1 MTAGDLMKYALNI
14 PNFGSYAHPYT
25 LVELAQEAEEA
36 GWDGFFLWDH
46 MIVSTEWCTPFVDPW
61 VALSAVAVKTET
73 IRIGTLITP
82 VARRR
87 PWVLARETV
96 SVDHLSNGRLILGVG
111 LGNPPAEFEAFG
123 EEGKNSVRAKKL
135 DESLDILT
143 GLWSG
148 EKFSYSGE
156 YYTVDEVTFLPK
168 PVQSPRIPIWVACMW
183 PHEKPLERAV
193 QYDGVAPIHACFP
206 EDLTPDDVKALVAW
220 VHGYRRDA
228 YDVVVSGATPD
239 PEKGCD
245 IVAPFIEAGATWW
258 SENINGLRAPFN
270 EMRTRIQKG
279 PPEV

>member
-1 MTAGDLMKYALNI
+1 MKYGLSI
-14 PNFGSYAHPYT
+14 PNFGSYGHPHT
-25 LVELAQEAEEA
+25 LVALAQEAEEA

-46 MIVSTEWCTPFVDPW
+46 MIVSKEWRTPFVDPW
-61 VALSAVAVKTET
+61 VALAAVAVKTET
-73 IRIGTLITP
+73 IRMGTLITP

-96 SVDHLSNGRLILGVG
+96 SVDHLSHGRLILGVG

-148 EKFSYSGE
+148 EEFSYSGE

-168 PVQSPRIPIWVACMW
+168 PVQPHIPIWVACMW
-183 PHEKPLERAV
+183 PHKKPLERAV
-193 QYDGVAPIHACFP
+193 QYDGVAPIHADFP
-206 EDLTPDDVKALVAW
+206 QELTPDDVKALVAL
-220 VHGYRRDA
+220 VPHNRQSAFDII
-228 YDVVVSGATPD
+228 VSGSTPD

-245 IVAPFIEAGATWW
+245 IVAPFIGAGATWW
-258 SENINGLRAPFN
+258 LENINGLRAPFD
-270 EMRTRIQKG
+270 EMRRRIYKG